1 MSQLK
6 LTIVGDPTPLRN
18 ATRKAQGSLRNL
30 SKTADTVGRSM
41 NKAFS
46 GVGLGIGL
54 AVLVNGLKNATKAA
68 SEDVKSQ
75 GLLAVALKNTLG
87 ATNSAIAGAESY
99 IKTTQLQTAVLDDE
113 LRPALAQTVRATGSL
128 STGQRL
134 LDIALDVS
142 AGTGKDL
149 TSVTSAL
156 SKAYTGNTA
165 TLKRLIP
172 GIQLTS
178 NWMGDLETKFEGSAE
193 AAANLDP
200 YKRLE
205 VIFADI
211 QETVGM
217 ALLPALE
224 QFSAYL
230 ASPAGQE
237 NVRELVDLFVQV
249 GTAVGNVVTYMIQN
263 IDLVKSLATLLV
275 AVKISMGL
283 IAISAGLVNANIL
296 KAVTATKL
304 LKIALISTGFGAIA
318 VIAGSIAASFAESA
332 ESADS
337 IDTSMANISDRFND
351 DGANVDNLGPNGIPL
366 WSLGYATIDEYNAAE
381 AKAATIVKN
390 KKAKAV
396 ADAKA
401 LADKVRAALNSKIEQ
416 MKSTA
421 EDFRDA
427 VSVSFGL
434 FGEDE
439 YSVFN
444 VDYFKAKLQRMV
456 TAAKGFAAN
465 LKTILKTPGSQPLVD
480 ELIAMGPVEGNIAA
494 KALLA
499 SGDLKEIVGLK
510 SSLYQTGTQAGAVQA
525 TMGNASYEIN
535 INKAVISAA
544 DIIKEIRILE
554 KKTGRK
560 YLVGN

>member
-275 AVKISMGL
+275 TVKISMGL

-560 YLVGN
+560 YLVA